1 MDRSVIDRY
10 EAQAHDLNHW
20 VHGLTDQE
28 LDAFPVPGTW
38 SVRQLVVHMYDS
50 DLVAT
55 HRMRRIA
62 AEDKPLLVSYD
73 ETAFSK
79 VPAIN
84 AGSVEDVAELFAIN
98 RRWTADFL
106 RALPD
111 AAFNRAGVHTQRGLV
126 TIGQL
131 VALYV
136 QHVEGHRAFLLAKR
150 EKLGKPLPV

>member
-1 MDRSVIDRY
+1 MNRSLIDRY
-10 EAQAHDLNHW
+10 EAQAHDIGHW
-20 VHGLTDQE
+20 VHGLTEAE

-38 SVRQLVVHMYDS
+38 SVRQLAVHMLDS

-62 AEDKPLLVSYD
+62 AEEKPLLVSYD

-84 AGSVEDVAELFAIN
+84 AGSVTDVADLFAIN

-106 RALPD
+106 RALPE
-111 AAFNRAGVHTQRGLV
+111 AAFERVGVHTQRGLV
-126 TIGQL
+126 TIGQF
-131 VALYV
+131 VAIYI
-136 QHVEGHRAFLLAKR
+136 QHVDGHRGFLEAKR
-150 EKLGKPLPV
+150 AKLGKPLS

>member
-1 MDRSVIDRY
+1 MDRSLIDRY
-10 EAQAHDLNHW
+10 EAQGHELKHW
-20 VHGLTDQE
+20 VDGLTDHE

-38 SVRQLVVHMYDS
+38 SIRQLVVHMLDS
-50 DLVAT
+50 DQIAT

-62 AEDKPLLVSYD
+62 AEEKPLLVGYD

-84 AGSVEDVAELFAIN
+84 AGSVEDVAELFALN

-111 AAFNRAGVHTQRGLV
+111 AAFERVGVHTQRGLV
-126 TIGQL
+126 TISQF
-131 VALYV
+131 VAIYV
-136 QHVEGHRAFLLAKR
+136 QHVEHHRKFLHDKR
-150 EKLGKPLPV
+150 EKLGKPNR

>member
-10 EAQAHDLNHW
+10 EAQAHDLKHW
-20 VHGLTDQE
+20 VRGLTDAE
-28 LDAFPVPGTW
+28 LDGFPVPGTW

-50 DLVAT
+50 DLIAT

-62 AEDKPLLVSYD
+62 AEDRPLLVNYD

-79 VPAIN
+79 VAAIN
-84 AGSVEDVAELFAIN
+84 AGSVEDVGELFAIN

-111 AAFNRAGVHTQRGLV
+111 AAFERAGVHSRRGLV
-126 TIGQL
+126 TIAQMVGM
-131 VALYV
+131 YV
-136 QHVEGHRAFLLAKR
+136 QHVEGHRVFLLAKR
-150 EKLGKPLPV
+150 EKLGKPLA